1 MVQSRN
7 WNLDLAKALAMLLV
21 VMQHAWSMLGLDN
34 PEYGLLCGGYKAVST
49 VGVPLFVFVSG
60 ALLLSRKSDSL
71 FVFYK
76 KRFIRLLIPFFLFAL
91 VMYVISLLMGKYEW
105 WDGKIITAVLQF
117 IPALFENKI
126 NIMHWF
132 VHMLLFLYLLTPF
145 LQRILATLSQCE
157 VEGILGVWIIGML
170 LKQYYPEMNILSYI
184 SNLWRYLGIYIAG
197 YYVNQYRVGR
207 LFYCCVGLV
216 VTLGLFVVNAIT
228 DCTVHLGVLFTALMI
243 GLMCLNLPI
252 SDNVSQN
259 IFGRI
264 IMQISRYTYTI
275 YLMHVLIISIIYLV
289 VEKTYADVLVNYRG
303 SIPFIVSILVVV
315 VCYVICL
322 CYDRIK
328 CLPNKLVGIG

>member
-1 MVQSRN
+1 MQVRN

-21 VMQHAWSMLGLDN
+21 VMQHAWSMLDLDN
-34 PEYGLLCGGYKAVST
+34 PELGLLCGGYRAVST
-49 VGVPLFVFVSG
+49 IGVPLFVFVSG

-71 FVFYK
+71 LLFYK

-105 WDGKIITAVLQF
+105 WNGKIITAVLQF
-117 IPALFENKI
+117 IPSLFENKI
-126 NIMHWF
+126 NVMHWF

-145 LQRILATLSQCE
+145 IQRILVTLSQRE
-157 VEGILGVWIIGML
+157 VEGILVVWIIGML
-170 LKQYYPEMNILSYI
+170 LKQYYPEMNILSYT

-197 YYVNQYRVGR
+197 YYVNQYRVGKS
-207 LFYCCVGLV
+207 FYCYVGLV

-228 DCTVHLGVLFTALMI
+228 DCTVQLGVPFTALMI

-259 IFGRI
+259 IFGHI
-264 IMQISRYTYTI
+264 VMQISRYTYTI
-275 YLMHVLIISIIYLV
+275 YLIHVLLISVIYLII
-289 VEKTYADVLVNYRG
+289 EKTYTDILINYIGIIPLIVSVLVM
-303 SIPFIVSILVVV
+303 F
-315 VCYVICL
+315 VCYVICV

-328 CLPNKLVGIG
+328 CLPNKFIGIG